1 MRMVLTMITVGV
13 LALGTVAVTAEL
25 ELVRDEGYHH
35 HALASWDSNWAVARG
50 RDVEIW
56 STEDLSGP
64 RRTLKGHRS
73 EITALEVSPN
83 GRWLAV
89 GESGGGRIS
98 IWDLSSGQRLS
109 WSPPG
114 SDGPM
119 EYLVGHQFTVWALAF
134 CPEGELLA
142 SGAYDNE
149 IRLWD
154 VATGMEV
161 GVLRGHRSWIRSVDF
176 SPQGNVLASSSCDG
190 TIRLWDVDTLRE
202 MHSPIEAG
210 VNAYSVEFSPDG
222 MLLATVTNPGETL
235 VYETD
240 GWSER
245 WTYALPRR
253 SATYVV
259 SFSPDGSTVVTG
271 EHGGRVQLRG
281 TRTGNVLEEMEGHS
295 GDVWG
300 AAFLADGEYLVTT
313 DTNGEMRLWRLER

>member
-1 MRMVLTMITVGV
+1 MRKALCVVALSVLL
-13 LALGTVAVTAEL
+13 LAGTAAGANL
-25 ELVRDEGYHH
+25 ELVREADYHH
-35 HALASWDSNWAVARG
+35 HALATWGSSWAVGRG
-50 RDVEIW
+50 EAIEIW
-56 STEDLSGP
+56 NLDNLGGP
-64 RRTLKGHRS
+64 RRTLRGHES
-73 EITALEVSPN
+73 EVTALAVSPD

-98 IWDLSSGQRLS
+98 VWDMDSGQRLS
-109 WSPPG
+109 WSLPG
-114 SDGPM
+114 SNEPV

-149 IRLWD
+149 IRMWD

-161 GVLRGHRSWIRSVDF
+161 GILRGHRSWIRSLDF
-176 SPQGNVLASSSCDG
+176 SPQGNILASSSCDG

-202 MHSPIEAG
+202 IHSPIEAG

-240 GWSER
+240 GWSQR
-245 WTYALPRR
+245 WSYALPRR

-259 SFSPDGSTVVTG
+259 GFSPDASLAVTG
-271 EHGGRVQLRG
+271 GYGGRVQLRNA
-281 TRTGNVLEEMEGHS
+281 RTGNLLEELEGHS
-295 GDVWG
+295 GAVWG
-300 AAFLADGEYLVTT
+300 AAFLAAGEYLVTT
-313 DTNGEMRLWRLER
+313 DTNGEMRLWRLDR